1 LNSKFLGQYPKLKW
15 KVYHIYRFFHDLS
28 YSIRKNKNNLC
39 PSGRTFVGDGNFV
52 EIGNEF
58 FQYFID
64 LCNVKRSAKIL
75 DLGSGMG
82 RMAIPFTKYL
92 DQNGI
97 YCGFDVFK
105 SGIQWS
111 QKYIT
116 SQFSNFNFTHFD
128 IYNKEYNPDGK
139 ISPTKFTFPYDDNYF
154 DLVFATSV
162 FTHLL
167 PSDLPHYFS
176 EINRVTKPNGVCL
189 LTFLLLNE
197 ESMKL
202 VQEKK
207 SKILFEHYDDNHALM
222 LRNIPEHTI
231 AYDENFI
238 HSIYNTTNL
247 VISDPIHYGSWC
259 GRDKFKS
266 SQDIIISIKQ
276 N

>member
-1 LNSKFLGQYPKLKW
+1 MNSKFLGHYPKLKW

-97 YCGFDVFK
+97 YYGFDVFK

-116 SQFSNFNFTHFD
+116 SQFSNFNFTHFVQNFLNRRYL
-128 IYNKEYNPDGK
+128 IRKNFFKSQHLGQKLKMNFSK
-139 ISPTKFTFPYDDNYF
+139 IFFANISKFFSTKFFEKFFVIFRHFSYF
-154 DLVFATSV
+154 A
-162 FTHLL
+162 
-167 PSDLPHYFS
+167 
-176 EINRVTKPNGVCL
+176 
-189 LTFLLLNE
+189 
-197 ESMKL
+197 
-202 VQEKK
+202 
-207 SKILFEHYDDNHALM
+207 
-222 LRNIPEHTI
+222 
-231 AYDENFI
+231 
-238 HSIYNTTNL
+238 
-247 VISDPIHYGSWC
+247 
-259 GRDKFKS
+259 
-266 SQDIIISIKQ
+266 
-276 N
+276 